1 VARPQSR
8 YVCQACGA
16 SSTRFEG
23 RCHVCGAWETLVETL
38 IRDEPRVRRGARA
51 GPSASSRAA
60 SAGPVPLGRLEDQP
74 LLRRPVG
81 IAEFDRV
88 LGGGL
93 VPGSLVLL
101 GGEPGIGKSTLALEA
116 AAGLAGLA
124 GAAEHVLYVSGEES
138 PGQLRLRAA
147 RLGLTGGPAA
157 AAIEVLAE
165 TDLER
170 VVEEATARQPALV
183 VVDSIQT
190 LTVDGLDGPAGS
202 VGQVREA
209 AGRLLGW
216 AKGEGIPVLLVGH
229 VTKDGSLAGPKAL
242 EHLVDAVLTLEGERI
257 GQLRLL
263 RATKNRFGSTDEIG
277 VFEMAPE
284 GLREVPDPTRAFL
297 GEGSA
302 AAPGSVVA
310 ATLEGRR
317 PLLIEVQALVA
328 PAAYPPPRRTVGGL
342 DANRLALLIAVLGK
356 RAGLGLGSHDVYASL
371 AGGLT
376 VSEPAIDLPLALAL
390 ASSLRDRPVDR
401 HTVVCGEVGLLGEL
415 RGVAGLESRLGEAER
430 LGFRRAI
437 VPATSRRNVAAGS
450 PRPGGPVPAGAT
462 GAALEIVAVG
472 TLREAIAAALGPV
485 AGASSEASPSGR
497 RAVPVGPG

>member
-38 IRDEPRVRRGARA
+38 IREEPRVRRGGRA
-51 GPSASSRAA
+51 GSSASSRAA
-60 SAGPVPLGRLEDQP
+60 SAGPVPLGRLEEQP

-116 AAGLAGLA
+116 AAGLAAPGPAEPGLA
-124 GAAEHVLYVSGEES
+124 GPAEHVLYVSGEES

-157 AAIEVLAE
+157 DAIEVLAE

-170 VVEEATARQPALV
+170 VLEEATARQPALV

-216 AKGEGIPVLLVGH
+216 AKAEAIPVLLVGH

-284 GLREVPDPTRAFL
+284 GLRQVPDPTRAFL
-297 GEGSA
+297 GEASA

-371 AGGLT
+371 AGGLA

-415 RGVAGLESRLGEAER
+415 RGVAGLESRLGEAQR
-430 LGFRRAI
+430 LGFQRAI
-437 VPATSRRNVAAGS
+437 VPAASRRDAAV
-450 PRPGGPVPAGAT
+450 GG
-462 GAALEIVAVG
+462 ALEIIAVA

-485 AGASSEASPSGR
+485 AFASPDASSSRR